1 MCRPC
6 GIIARRPV
14 AGLVCGLCGAGEDN
28 RHALLRYGEGAYA
41 YFTCVYKILS
51 VNKHDECAIYMV
63 YSGTRSWIKRGTSI
77 ICEGL

>member
-28 RHALLRYGEGAYA
+28 RHALLRFGEGA
-41 YFTCVYKILS
+41 CSMPISHVYTKYYL
-51 VNKHDECAIYMV
+51 
-63 YSGTRSWIKRGTSI
+63 
-77 ICEGL
+77 